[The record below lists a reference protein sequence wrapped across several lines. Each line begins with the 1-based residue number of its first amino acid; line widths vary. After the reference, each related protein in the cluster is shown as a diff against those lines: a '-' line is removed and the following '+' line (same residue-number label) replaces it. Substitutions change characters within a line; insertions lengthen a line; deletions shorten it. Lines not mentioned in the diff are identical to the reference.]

1 MQTGARRIGVAAIAG
16 VVLAVGTGCGAGP
29 SSRPDV
35 AVVEHGGG
43 STPRTSE
50 APPAPD
56 LRAPVHD
63 LAWTDCTTA
72 ALAPLGVGPGPDG
85 LVLECATF
93 TSPVDTPA
101 AGPARSIQVGA
112 TRARLPRTPLDAAP
126 LVLTS
131 GADAASS
138 TTLAA
143 LATGPS
149 ATLLE
154 RQPIVAVDRRG
165 FGASTPID
173 CGDTVDRRALAD
185 LGQFTAG
192 GGSAA
197 DAVAAAGRD
206 ATVACTDAAAPYA
219 LAFDTA
225 HAADDLEQLRRMW
238 QVDTIALLG
247 TGNGAAVALAFTAKY
262 PERVGRLVLDAP
274 AGTTVD
280 AATAA
285 EHRAAGQ
292 EAALAAYARRCAALA
307 CALGADPVAAVTAL
321 RDRAAAGELGTVSS
335 SALLASVSGFLG
347 SPRGDQTARVRE
359 LADVLAAADRGDVA
373 PLQGLIAATD
383 AVTGSDGQFVAR
395 CSDGQQWPGPGRVE
409 QLRQEWATTYP
420 VFGADAALGLL
431 RCAAWPAT
439 PPPALPTAVP
449 VPILVF
455 DGAADPV
462 VGTGGLSTLT
472 GSLTL
477 AGAPWSGVRWEGF
490 GHPATTHS
498 ECARGHL
505 TRYLEDATLP
515 PNAGACPA

>member
-16 VVLAVGTGCGAGP
+16 VVLAVGTGCGVGP

-35 AVVEHGGG
+35 AIVEHDGG

-50 APPAPD
+50 APAAPE

-63 LAWTDCTTA
+63 LAWTDCTSD

-93 TSPVDTPA
+93 TSPVDPLS
-101 AGPARSIQVGA
+101 AGPARSIQVGV

-131 GADAASS
+131 GADLASS
-138 TTLAA
+138 NTLAA

-149 ATLLE
+149 ATLLD

-173 CGDTVDRRALAD
+173 CGPTVDRRTLAD
-185 LGQFTAG
+185 LGE
-192 GGSAA
+192 A

-206 ATVACTDAAAPYA
+206 ATVACTDAMAPYA

-238 QVDTIALLG
+238 QVDTLALLG
-247 TGNGAAVALAFTAKY
+247 TGNGASVALAFAAKY
-262 PERVGRLVLDAP
+262 PERVGRLVLDSP
-274 AGTTVD
+274 AAVTLD
-280 AATAA
+280 AASAT
-285 EHRAAGQ
+285 ESRTAGQ
-292 EAALAAYARRCAALA
+292 EAALAAFARRCAALE
-307 CALGADPVAAVTAL
+307 CSLGPDPVAAITAL
-321 RDRAAAGELGTVSS
+321 RDRAAAGELGTVSPG
-335 SALLASVSGFLG
+335 ALLNALSGFLG
-347 SPRGDQTARVRE
+347 SPRGDQAARVRD
-359 LADVLAAADRGDVA
+359 LADVLAAADRGDTV
-373 PLQGLIAATD
+373 PLQGLIDATT

-395 CSDGQQWPGPGRVE
+395 CSDGRQWPGPGRVD

-420 VFGADAALGLL
+420 VFGEDAALGLL

-439 PPPALPTAVP
+439 PPPPQPGTVP

-462 VGTGGLSTLT
+462 VGNADLATFTGA
-472 GSLTL
+472 LTL
-477 AGAPWSGVRWEGF
+477 ADAPWSRVTWEGF
-490 GHPATTHS
+490 GHPVTTHS

-505 TRYLEDATLP
+505 TRYLDTAVLP